1 MNENLSLHPVSSA
14 AAALL
19 FMVAPA
25 APAQSQLW
33 IVDDD
38 AGPGVQFTTIQA
50 AIDAA
55 NDGDSILIREG
66 FYPGFRIT
74 GKSLELM
81 SAGATS
87 IESSS
92 VSNLGVDQWVS
103 LYQLNFIQLSQHL
116 IHPTLRL
123 ESCSGRVWV
132 EKSVVRAGW
141 NSNGV
146 NTIGMQVS
154 GCQAVDLM
162 DCLVTGAFGKDG
174 MLGSQS
180 TGDGSVAL
188 QIEFS
193 RLFAYNTT
201 FLGGSGGSGLPFP
214 TFTTEPTETHRG
226 GNGAPGLTAKTAELY
241 LEKCFVYG
249 GSGGQGSLGSLGV
262 PCGSGGDAAY
272 ALELDSAPSWM
283 RGSQLQ
289 QGAAGS
295 PGLASS
301 LLCSYGVAPPGP
313 ISGPVPDELP
323 GPARRLE
330 FSGFAQEGQSA
341 ALVFRGLPGEFAFLL
356 LAPAPAGEFLPAY
369 QGARLVSY
377 PGLTVVPTGFLDA
390 NGILQ
395 VNLTMPQLPA
405 GLLANSAFL
414 QGAFYGQDQLWLGSG
429 IHLHLLDSSL

>member
-1 MNENLSLHPVSSA
+1 MNENRSLHPVSYA

-25 APAQSQLW
+25 ALAQGQLW

-38 AGPGVQFTTIQA
+38 AGPGAQFTTIQA

-66 FYPGFRIT
+66 IYSGFTIA

-81 SAGATS
+81 GAGSAS
-87 IESSS
+87 IEPSS
-92 VSNLGVDQWVS
+92 VINLSVHQWVS
-103 LYQLNFIQLSQHL
+103 LYQLNFIQLNQHL
-116 IHPTLRL
+116 IGPTLRFD
-123 ESCSGRVWV
+123 SCSGRVWM
-132 EKSVVRAGW
+132 EKTVVRAG
-141 NSNGV
+141 SNFNGA
-146 NTIGMQVS
+146 NTTGMRIS
-154 GCQAVDLM
+154 ACQAVDLL

-214 TFTTEPTETHRG
+214 TSTTEPTETHRG
-226 GNGAPGLTAKTAELY
+226 GDGAPGLTAKAAELY
-241 LEKCFVYG
+241 LEQCFVYG
-249 GSGGQGSLGSLGV
+249 GSGGQGSLGGLGV
-262 PCGSGGDAAY
+262 PCGSGGDAAH
-272 ALELDSAPSWM
+272 ALVLDSGPGWM

-301 LLCSYGVAPPGP
+301 LLCSHGAAPSGP
-313 ISGPVPDELP
+313 ISGPVPNELP
-323 GPARRLE
+323 GPVRRLE
-330 FSGFAQEGQSA
+330 FSGLAQEGQGVP
-341 ALVFRGLPGEFAFLL
+341 LVFRGLPGDFAFLL
-356 LAPAPAGEFLPAY
+356 FAPAPAGEFLPAY

-390 NGILQ
+390 SGSLQ

-414 QGAFYGQDQLWLGSG
+414 QGAFYAQDQLWLGSG